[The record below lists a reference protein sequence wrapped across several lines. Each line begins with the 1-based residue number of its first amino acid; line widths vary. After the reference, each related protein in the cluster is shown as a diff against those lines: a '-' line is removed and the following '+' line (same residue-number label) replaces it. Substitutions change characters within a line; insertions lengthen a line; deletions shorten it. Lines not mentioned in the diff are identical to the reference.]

1 MSYSRREKI
10 QLTYQREKIQRD
22 KTKLCLRRTTKTY
35 LKKLGRNDLFKSYL
49 QRACNSTRK
58 RHGLLSRLRAIYISS
73 CITNE
78 RLVRR
83 GCILRHSYCHWYSG
97 TGYQDIHSPFFIRRR
112 NYLPSR
118 AYRYGG
124 VRVAHLFRFPFFVC
138 FLFVCCIFCLSLSG
152 VLCS

>member
-1 MSYSRREKI
+1 MSYSRREKN

-49 QRACNSTRK
+49 QRACNSTSK

-97 TGYQDIHSPFFIRRR
+97 TGYQDIHSPFFYKKEELLTLASIQVWWGSCC
-112 NYLPSR
+112 PS
-118 AYRYGG
+118 
-124 VRVAHLFRFPFFVC
+124 F
-138 FLFVCCIFCLSLSG
+138 
-152 VLCS
+152 